1 MLRRSR
7 DASRGDEDL
16 KDIYRSTY
24 AIMFFGT
31 PHRGSD
37 YADIAILAS
46 NIALTMGFDANS
58 SLLKDL
64 KPNQEYPTLLRES
77 FSKMLLE
84 DVFYVDTFQE
94 SLGFKGIK
102 GLKGKVRATSP
113 NLYAII
119 N

>member
-1 MLRRSR
+1 MLRRSKE
-7 DASRGDEDL
+7 ASYADEDL

-37 YADIAILAS
+37 YANLGLLAKNIAI
-46 NIALTMGFDANS
+46 TMGFDANT

-64 KPNQEYPTLLRES
+64 KPNQEYPTVLRES

-84 DVFYVDTFQE
+84 DVFYIDTFQE
-94 SLGFKGIK
+94 SLG
-102 GLKGKVRATSP
+102 
-113 NLYAII
+113 
-119 N
+119 